1 MSMPAASRRPVLFTA
16 IAGLLA
22 GAFDITFAF
31 IFYGM
36 HGATPARIL
45 AGIASGLVGSS
56 AAHAMGGW
64 SVLLGAL
71 LHFFAALC
79 AAFVYLFLSRGFPLL
94 ILRPLLSGA
103 VFGVGMYVVMH
114 FVVIPLSHFPFF
126 LPSMSGLIGELCSHI
141 FLFGMVIALGVARG
155 SRAEGS
161 ASEAAGCVPETRH

>member
-1 MSMPAASRRPVLFTA
+1 MSTLTAPQRRILFTVLA
-16 IAGLLA
+16 DLLA
-22 GAFDITFAF
+22 GALDISFAF

-45 AGIASGLVGSS
+45 GGIASGLVGPS

-64 SVLLGAL
+64 SVSLGAL

-79 AAFVYLFLSRGFPLL
+79 AAFFYLFMSRGFPLL
-94 ILRPLLSGA
+94 ILRPLLSGT

-114 FVVIPLSHFPFF
+114 FIVIPLSHFPFF
-126 LPSMSGLIGELCSHI
+126 MPSIPSLIGELCSHI

-161 ASEAAGCVPETRH
+161 ASQAAGWVPEATR

>member
-1 MSMPAASRRPVLFTA
+1 MSTPTAPQRRVLFTA

-45 AGIASGLVGSS
+45 GGIASGLVGSG

-79 AAFVYLFLSRGFPLL
+79 AAFFYLFLSRGFPLL

-114 FVVIPLSHFPFF
+114 FIVIPLSFFPFS
-126 LPSMSGLIGELCSHI
+126 LPSLRSLIGELCSHI

-155 SRAEGS
+155 SRAEGNS
-161 ASEAAGCVPETRH
+161 SQAAGWVPEAPR